1 MNPKVS
7 IIVPNYNYARFLD
20 MRMESV
26 LSQTYQDFELIL
38 LDDASSDDSKIVLE
52 KYKDNPHVTA
62 LVINE
67 KNTGN
72 PFMQWRKGIEMA
84 RGEYIW
90 IAESDDCADKT
101 LLERAIE
108 QLDKNKNAVLCFFG
122 SHLIDQ
128 NGNLM
133 EEDFDDWSKPLFS
146 SVGNADVFD
155 GHFYISHYLI
165 WNNSIYNASGTVF
178 RRDAVT
184 DGVWNEC
191 LAYKYCGDWFFW
203 SKMALKGKV
212 IIIRDKLNYFR
223 QHVKSTTVQSANNGR
238 GLVESM
244 QVIKENVKYVSF
256 YKRMVRIGLLYRDAH
271 RNLLRGL
278 ENISFNKEYFHLYG
292 YIGGYLAH
300 IMERFNKLFLPVF
313 SWTISMKKDHLKENN

>member
-7 IIVPNYNYARFLD
+7 IIVPNYKYARFLD

-101 LLERAIE
+101 LLERAVE

-155 GHFYISHYLI
+155 GHFYISHY
-165 WNNSIYNASGTVF
+165 
-178 RRDAVT
+178 R
-184 DGVWNEC
+184 
-191 LAYKYCGDWFFW
+191 FW
-203 SKMALKGKV
+203 HH
-212 IIIRDKLNYFR
+212 
-223 QHVKSTTVQSANNGR
+223 QQ
-238 GLVESM
+238 
-244 QVIKENVKYVSF
+244 
-256 YKRMVRIGLLYRDAH
+256 
-271 RNLLRGL
+271 LR
-278 ENISFNKEYFHLYG
+278 
-292 YIGGYLAH
+292 
-300 IMERFNKLFLPVF
+300 
-313 SWTISMKKDHLKENN
+313 

>member
-20 MRMESV
+20 MRLESV

-101 LLERAIE
+101 LLERAVE

-133 EEDFDDWSKPLFS
+133 EEDFDNWSKPLFPS
-146 SVGNADVFD
+146 ADGVYMFD
-155 GHFYISHYLI
+155 GKFYISHYLI
-165 WNNSIYNASGTVF
+165 WNNCIYNASGTVF
-178 RRDAVT
+178 RKDAV
-184 DGVWNEC
+184 DMDVWNEC
-191 LAYKYCGDWFFW
+191 LTYKYCGDWFFW
-203 SKMALKGKV
+203 SKMILKGDVV
-212 IIIRDKLNYFR
+212 IICKKLNYFR
-223 QHVKSTTVQSANNGR
+223 QHVRSTTAQSTNNGK
-238 GLVESM
+238 GLIESM
-244 QVIKENVKYVSF
+244 RVIKENSKYISF
-256 YKRMVRIGLLYRDAH
+256 YRRMVRIGCLYRDA
-271 RNLLRGL
+271 RKGCLKGLEINIFKYEYPRIFGYWRGL
-278 ENISFNKEYFHLYG
+278 FARCI
-292 YIGGYLAH
+292 
-300 IMERFNKLFLPVF
+300 ERVNKLFLPIC
-313 SWTISMKKDHLKENN
+313 SWTISMKKDHLKRNY